1 MKIKWLFMILVV
13 ACVGSFAEETVSL
26 ATLQESAAKGD
37 AQAQFNLGYRY
48 TLKEDLDLPKAFTW
62 FKKAGDQNH
71 AEAQYYVGLMYKSGQ
86 GVEKNPEASMAWL
99 KMAAHQNHIMAQV
112 KIGMSYYMGNSGV
125 EMDLKESAKWFVKAA
140 DQGFSPA
147 QYMLGTI
154 YNLGTEELK
163 DPDKSKYWIEKAAFQ
178 ANAAAMKE
186 LGVYYYQGIGVEKD
200 IVESYKWLRLAQSFG
215 HTGAKEAANFVTKEM
230 SEAQVDQGRAEAV
243 QWKLAF
249 DKKKKAEE
257 EAAAKK

>member
-125 EMDLKESAKWFVKAA
+125 EMDLKESAKQFGNTAVSISA
-140 DQGFSPA
+140 
-147 QYMLGTI
+147 
-154 YNLGTEELK
+154 EL
-163 DPDKSKYWIEKAAFQ
+163 SGQ
-178 ANAAAMKE
+178 AND
-186 LGVYYYQGIGVEKD
+186 VCYQ
-200 IVESYKWLRLAQSFG
+200 LRFIIG
-215 HTGAKEAANFVTKEM
+215 HTNSTPL
-230 SEAQVDQGRAEAV
+230 GRARLSQDSTGTPFRHPKMTQLTTDIIHCCFA
-243 QWKLAF
+243 LHRA
-249 DKKKKAEE
+249 
-257 EAAAKK
+257 